1 MDMDFPATAEQ
12 LEAIASSIDLDDN
25 HIELVIQT
33 QHAGEVTIK
42 FPRTRPDYAT
52 LMYISFAA
60 TAQVECVQGVLQQC
74 NIKDEVSS
82 GIIKLILIGLE
93 VDQRNIFTNTT
104 NAEKSSSCHGGGTTI
119 DLSGDSSNNGN
130 QQ

>member
-1 MDMDFPATAEQ
+1 MDMDFPATPEQ
-12 LEAIASSIDLDDN
+12 LEALASSIDLDDN
-25 HIELVIQT
+25 HIELVLQT
-33 QHAGEVTIK
+33 KHVGEVTIK
-42 FPRTRPDYAT
+42 FPRTSPDYAT
-52 LMYISFAA
+52 LRYVMFAA
-60 TAQVECVQGVLQQC
+60 TAQVECVQSVLQQC
-74 NIKDEVSS
+74 NIKDEVNS

-93 VDQRNIFTNTT
+93 VDQRDIFTNTT